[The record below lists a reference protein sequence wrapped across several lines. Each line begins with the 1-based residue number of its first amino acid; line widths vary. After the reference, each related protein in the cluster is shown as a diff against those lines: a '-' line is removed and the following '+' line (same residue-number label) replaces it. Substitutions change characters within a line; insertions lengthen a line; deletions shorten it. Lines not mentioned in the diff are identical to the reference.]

1 MSRVKEALLGKKSF
15 IGFLTAG
22 DPCIDKTEEFIV
34 EIARAGAAI
43 VEVGIPFS
51 DPIAEGPVVQEANV
65 RALSAPGGCT
75 TDMVFDVVEKASK
88 KIDVPLV
95 LLTYLNPVYKYGY
108 ERFFARCKEAGVEGV
123 IIPDLSYEEKGE
135 LIDFANKYDV
145 DIISLVSTN
154 SGERIKMIAADATG
168 YIYILPIAEN
178 NPSANKLSSELVE
191 TVARIR
197 KITDTPVVIEFGANT
212 PEQIAGYS
220 EIADGIII
228 ETRIVKLIE
237 KYGADA
243 GSHIYEYVKKMVD
256 SI

>member
-1 MSRVKEALLGKKSF
+1 MSRVKEALIGKKSF

-34 EIARAGAAI
+34 EIAKAGASI

-75 TDMVFDVVEKASK
+75 TDMVFDMVERASK

-95 LLTYLNPVYKYGY
+95 LLTYLNPVFKYGY
-108 ERFFARCKEAGVEGV
+108 ERFMSRCKETGVDGI
-123 IIPDLSYEEKGE
+123 IIPDLSYEEKDE
-135 LIDFANKYDV
+135 LVEYASKYGV
-145 DIISLVSTN
+145 DIISLISTN
-154 SGERIKMIAADATG
+154 SGDRIKMIAPEAMG
-168 YIYILPIAEN
+168 YIYILPSDDKNQSEGE
-178 NPSANKLSSELVE
+178 LSSELVE

-197 KITDTPVVIEFGANT
+197 KLTDTPVVIEFGANT
-212 PEQIAGYS
+212 PEQIARYS
-220 EIADGIII
+220 DIADGIII

-237 KYGADA
+237 KYGENA
-243 GSHIYEYVKKMVD
+243 GSHIYDYVKKMVD

>member
-1 MSRVKEALLGKKSF
+1 MSRVKEALSGKKSF
-15 IGFLTAG
+15 IGFLAAG
-22 DPCIDKTEEFIV
+22 DPSIDKTEEFIV

-43 VEVGIPFS
+43 VEIGIPFS

-75 TDMVFDVVEKASK
+75 TDMVFDMVAKASK
-88 KIDVPLV
+88 KVDVPLV

-108 ERFFARCKEAGVEGV
+108 ERFCAKCKETGVDGI

-135 LIDFANKYDV
+135 LLEEANKYGI
-145 DIISLVSTN
+145 DIISLISTN
-154 SGERIKMIAADATG
+154 SGDRINMIAPEATG
-168 YIYILPIAEN
+168 YIYILPSEDNVAEGEL
-178 NPSANKLSSELVE
+178 SGKLLE
-191 TVARIR
+191 TVGRIR
-197 KITDTPVVIEFGANT
+197 KLTDTPVVIEFGANT
-212 PEQIAGYS
+212 PEQIARYS
-220 EIADGIII
+220 DIADGIII

-243 GSHIYEYVKKMVD
+243 GKHIYDYVKKMVD

>member
-1 MSRVKEALLGKKSF
+1 MSRVKEALVGKKSF

-22 DPCIDKTEEFIV
+22 DPCIEKTEDFIV
-34 EIARAGAAI
+34 EIANAGAAV
-43 VEVGIPFS
+43 VEIGIPFS

-75 TDMVFDVVEKASK
+75 TDMVFDMVAKASK
-88 KIDVPLV
+88 RVDVPLV
-95 LLTYLNPVYKYGY
+95 FVTYLSPVYKYGY
-108 ERFFARCKEAGVEGV
+108 VRFCAKCKETGVDAI

-135 LIDFANKYDV
+135 LVEEAKKYDI
-145 DIISLVSTN
+145 DIISLISTN
-154 SGERIKMIAADATG
+154 SGDRIKMIAEDSTG
-168 YIYILPIAEN
+168 YIYILPSAEHV
-178 NPSANKLSSELVE
+178 AEGEISSKLVE

-212 PEQIAGYS
+212 PEQIARYS
-220 EIADGIII
+220 DIADGIII

-237 KYGADA
+237 KYGNDA
-243 GSHIYEYVKKMVD
+243 GSHIYDYVKKMVD